1 MLFFTTYFDKN
12 YLSRGIVLYQSL
24 VDTGTTFQLYVLC
37 LDDFTKYYFQENKNK
52 FACITTITLADV
64 EQHDSELLACKSNR
78 NLVEYYFT
86 LSPCLPLFLIEKF
99 SLPHI
104 CTLDADIL
112 FLYNPSKLFQ
122 YLNDFSIIITP
133 HKFSNE
139 IKELEKFGKYNVSF
153 QIFKNDN
160 IGIACLKK
168 WRAQCIAWCSDF
180 YDEQNNR
187 FADQKYLDEWTTLY
201 PNQVKE
207 LNDAVS
213 GLAPWNL
220 NHYTILELNEKF
232 LSNNQP
238 IIFYHFHHFKLF
250 KENLATNGFYFYKAK
265 PSEGIHALY
274 LLYWNK
280 LNIIN
285 KQLST
290 HKDVMKRTHL
300 SGNNSIYQK
309 LLDEG
314 SAYLKLTNKNILYL
328 DFQTWKGRLLKYILK
343 FYG

>member
-1 MLFFTTYFDKN
+1 MLYLTTYFDKN

-24 VDTGTTFQLYVLC
+24 IDTGTAFQLFVLC
-37 LDDFTKYYFQENKNK
+37 LDDFTKNYFQENKNK
-52 FACITTITLADV
+52 FSCITTITLADL
-64 EQHDSELLACKSNR
+64 EQSDSELLACKSSR

-86 LSPCLPLFLIEKF
+86 LSPCLPIFLIEKF

-112 FLYNPSKLFQ
+112 FLHNPNKLFQ
-122 YLNDFSIIITP
+122 YLNDFSIVITP

-153 QIFKNDN
+153 QIFKNDE
-160 IGIACLKK
+160 IGMACLKR
-168 WRAQCIAWCSDF
+168 WRTQCIAWCSDF

-201 PNQVKE
+201 PNKVKE
-207 LNDAVS
+207 LDDAVS

-220 NHYTILELNEKF
+220 NHYNIQLKKEQF
-232 LSNNQP
+232 ISNNEP
-238 IIFYHFHHFKLF
+238 IVFYHFHHFKLF
-250 KENLATNGFYFYKAK
+250 TDKLATNGFYFYKAK
-265 PSEGIHALY
+265 TYKTIYKLY
-274 LLYWNK
+274 LSYWNK
-280 LNIIN
+280 LEKIN
-285 KQLST
+285 QQLAT
-290 HKDVMKRTHL
+290 QKDVMQRTHL
-300 SGNNSIYQK
+300 SGNNTIYQK

-314 SAYLKLTNKNILYL
+314 SAFVKLSNKNILYL

-343 FYG
+343 LYA